1 LKERAKTEK
10 EERKNEFV
18 NLFFLENWVESAW
31 KYFCEKCLK
40 KLFET
45 NLEKISLGVVFLGMK
60 REYETQ
66 VRWIYWRLVDVEGK
80 NKLLKIEMKRKW
92 NLIDFSKDLFFYEN
106 LFVEIDLNLKEKEV
120 HWIWKDSQLI

>member
-1 LKERAKTEK
+1 
-10 EERKNEFV
+10 
-18 NLFFLENWVESAW
+18 
-31 KYFCEKCLK
+31 
-40 KLFET
+40 
-45 NLEKISLGVVFLGMK
+45 MK

-66 VRWIYWRLVDVEGK
+66 VRWIYWRLIDVEGK

-92 NLIDFSKDLFFYEN
+92 NLFDFWKDFFFYEN

>member
-1 LKERAKTEK
+1 M
-10 EERKNEFV
+10 
-18 NLFFLENWVESAW
+18 
-31 KYFCEKCLK
+31 
-40 KLFET
+40 FET
-45 NLEKISLGVVFLGMK
+45 NLEKISLGVVFLWMK

-92 NLIDFSKDLFFYEN
+92 NLFDFSKDLFFYEN